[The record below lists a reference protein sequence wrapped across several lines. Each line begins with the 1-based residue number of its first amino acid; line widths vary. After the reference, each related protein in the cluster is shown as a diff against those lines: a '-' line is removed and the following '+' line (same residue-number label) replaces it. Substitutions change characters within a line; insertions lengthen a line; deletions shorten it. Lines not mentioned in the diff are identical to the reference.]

1 MAKSKLLPVLLL
13 LSATSAYSQEII
25 HIDYLPS
32 ECRIDSLLLDTAM
45 HEPYGFLR
53 RPDDY
58 AYNPDRLNE
67 DDYREIAEKMG
78 VEIAAIKAVVDIEA
92 GTEHK
97 GFWTSEKPLINFDL
111 SIYNRIAPRH
121 GVNLSQARKTSPEIF
136 SAPDRN
142 KYGSYQAAQQARL
155 DAAIEIDEES
165 ALKSTF
171 WGMFQIG
178 GFNYARCGID
188 SVQEFVKIMSRSE
201 RDQLELFAEFCN
213 RNNLTKYIRNKDWAG
228 FSYRYNGPGYKSR
241 RYDSRMAA
249 AYRKYSRQSQPPKK
263 EL

>member
-1 MAKSKLLPVLLL
+1 MAKSPLFPALLL
-13 LSATSAYSQEII
+13 LSASAASSQELI

-32 ECRIDSLLLDTAM
+32 ECRLDSLLLDTAM

-58 AYNPDRLNE
+58 AYRPDRLND
-67 DDYREIAEKMG
+67 DDYREIAEKMD

-92 GTEHK
+92 GSEHN
-97 GFWTSEKPLINFDL
+97 GFWAPGKPLINFDL
-111 SIYNRIAPRH
+111 SIYNKIAPRH
-121 GVNLSQARKTSPEIF
+121 GVNLGKARKTAPEIF
-136 SAPDRN
+136 SAPNRN

-155 DAAIEIDEES
+155 DAAIGIDEES
-165 ALKSTF
+165 ALESAF

-178 GFNYARCGID
+178 GFNYRRCGID
-188 SVQEFVKIMSRSE
+188 SVQEFVAKMSHSE

-213 RNNLTKYIRNKDWAG
+213 RNDLTKYIRNKDWAG
-228 FSYRYNGPGYKSR
+228 FSRRYNGPGYKSR

-249 AYRKYSRQSQPPKK
+249 AYRKYSR
-263 EL
+263 